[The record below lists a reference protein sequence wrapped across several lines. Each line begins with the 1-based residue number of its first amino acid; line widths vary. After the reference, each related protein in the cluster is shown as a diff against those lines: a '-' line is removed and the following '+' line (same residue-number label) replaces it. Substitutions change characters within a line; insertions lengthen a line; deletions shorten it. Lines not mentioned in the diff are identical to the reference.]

1 MSHYSAVAK
10 ARSRRVPSSSG
21 LLSTP
26 SYTGA
31 RAPAPPHAELSE
43 DQRAEIQE
51 AFELFDTDKDGAID
65 YHELKVAMRA
75 LGFDLKKPELLKIL
89 RENDASGSGL
99 MEWKDFERILT
110 ERILSRDP
118 REEIRRAF
126 ALFDDDGT
134 GKISLRNL
142 KRVAKELGENLDD
155 EELQAMIDEF
165 DLDQDGEIDASEFE
179 QIMMDE
185 P

>member
-1 MSHYSAVAK
+1 M
-10 ARSRRVPSSSG
+10 PSSSG

-26 SYTGA
+26 SYTGV

-99 MEWKDFERILT
+99 MEWKDFERIRTWRAIHTSNGAYPLARPSGRNSA
-110 ERILSRDP
+110 RIC
-118 REEIRRAF
+118 
-126 ALFDDDGT
+126 AL
-134 GKISLRNL
+134 
-142 KRVAKELGENLDD
+142 
-155 EELQAMIDEF
+155 
-165 DLDQDGEIDASEFE
+165 
-179 QIMMDE
+179 
-185 P
+185 

>member
-1 MSHYSAVAK
+1 MQRARRRGERGAPTELTPRHACGFPCDFFEARGRERPRLRHVSFLLHPTPRAMSHYSAVAK

-43 DQRAEIQE
+43 DQRAEIQD

-99 MEWKDFERILT
+99 MEWKDFERICMW
-110 ERILSRDP
+110 
-118 REEIRRAF
+118 RA
-126 ALFDDDGT
+126 T
-134 GKISLRNL
+134 Y
-142 KRVAKELGENLDD
+142 
-155 EELQAMIDEF
+155 
-165 DLDQDGEIDASEFE
+165 
-179 QIMMDE
+179 

>member
-1 MSHYSAVAK
+1 MSISLLVCRAGRQLFSEHGAVASAAHRPSSRRAMHAASPAIFSRHVAESAHACDASRSFSTPPPRAMSHYSAVAK

-99 MEWKDFERILT
+99 MEWKDFERICT
-110 ERILSRDP
+110 W
-118 REEIRRAF
+118 RA
-126 ALFDDDGT
+126 AY
-134 GKISLRNL
+134 
-142 KRVAKELGENLDD
+142 
-155 EELQAMIDEF
+155 
-165 DLDQDGEIDASEFE
+165 
-179 QIMMDE
+179 